1 MFLGG
6 LHLPLKSKRRA
17 QDLVHRGGIRLALH
31 RHDVHRPRADKS
43 RRTAAVIEQHLLCAE
58 RARLVARGQS
68 LNARCLVDPV
78 SQQAVLHPLDRAD
91 VPRENVARVYADAAP
106 DEDLGAVRLH
116 EHATGVD
123 LHVDVLGSSDTCERV
138 VRDGPRRV
146 EHGEDLVG
154 DELEQRAP
162 MLLNYLP
169 DDVEDILEEPQD
181 VLTPE
186 AAAFVLEAVD
196 VHEEDSGVALRN
208 SDGGLCP

>member
-1 MFLGG
+1 MLLGG
-6 LHLPLKSKRRA
+6 LHLPLKSQRRA
-17 QDLVHRGGIRLALH
+17 QDLVHRCGILLALH
-31 RHDVHRPRADKS
+31 SDDVHRPGADKS
-43 RRTAAVIEQHLLCAE
+43 RRPAAIVQQHLLCAE

-68 LNARCLVDPV
+68 LNASCLVDPV

-91 VPRENVARVYADAAP
+91 VPREDVARVYADAAP

-123 LHVDVLGSSDTCERV
+123 LHVDVLGSSDTRERV

-162 MLLNYLP
+162 MLLNDLP

-181 VLTPE
+181 VVRRE
-186 AAAFVLEAVD
+186 AAALVLEAVD
-196 VHEEDSGVALRN
+196 VHEEDSGVALGN
-208 SDGGLCP
+208 SDDSLCP